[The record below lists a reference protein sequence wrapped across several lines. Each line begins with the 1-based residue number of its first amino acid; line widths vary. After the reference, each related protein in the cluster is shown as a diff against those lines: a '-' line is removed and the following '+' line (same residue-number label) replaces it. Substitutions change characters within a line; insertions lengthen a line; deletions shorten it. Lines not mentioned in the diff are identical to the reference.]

1 MNSDEEHPVFS
12 LRTFCA
18 SVFLSQIRFREDT
31 IVLDM
36 NKKLEEICRLF
47 RIEGTYVGYETIQVG
62 NVNKT
67 YECKFILPE

>member
-1 MNSDEEHPVFS
+1 M
-12 LRTFCA
+12 
-18 SVFLSQIRFREDT
+18 
-31 IVLDM
+31 DM

-67 YECKFILPE
+67 YECKFILPEG